1 MTLRRSVG
9 FLAQRAVPRAAD
21 ALAVLGIL
29 LLLLWGSHRAVG
41 WRAQSAGFSPPPR
54 ALPAQA
60 ALPAPPAREGE
71 AIGRLQIARLG
82 LDLVVFEGT
91 STATLRKGPGHVAG
105 SVRPAAGS
113 RGNCVIT
120 GHRDSFFR
128 RLAGARAG
136 DVVRLCGPNG
146 VETYRLQER
155 RVVRPRDVSVLA
167 PTSEPRL
174 TLVTCYPFGWVG
186 PAPHRLVWTAVP
198 LEASPPTESALQRA
212 SR

>member
-1 MTLRRSVG
+1 MTLNRFVG
-9 FLAQRAVPRAAD
+9 SLLRRAAPHGGEV
-21 ALAVLGIL
+21 LAAVGVLFL
-29 LLLLWGSHRAVG
+29 VMWASHQAAG
-41 WRAQSAGFSPPPR
+41 WRAQSAGFSPPPAPR
-54 ALPAQA
+54 PIRSALPV
-60 ALPAPPAREGE
+60 PPAREGE

-91 STATLRKGPGHVAG
+91 STPTLRKGPGHVTD

-136 DVVRLCGPNG
+136 DVVRLQGPNG
-146 VETYRLQER
+146 FETYRLQER

-167 PTSEPRL
+167 PTAEPRL
-174 TLVTCYPFGWVG
+174 TLITCYPFGWVG
-186 PAPHRLVWTAVP
+186 AAPDRLVWTAVP
-198 LEASPPTESALQRA
+198 VEPTAAPEDALRGA
-212 SR
+212 LR